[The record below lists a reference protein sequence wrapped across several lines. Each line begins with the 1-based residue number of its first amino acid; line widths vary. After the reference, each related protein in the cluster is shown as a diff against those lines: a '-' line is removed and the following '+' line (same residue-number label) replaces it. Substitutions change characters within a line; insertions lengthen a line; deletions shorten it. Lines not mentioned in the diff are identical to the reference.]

1 MGLKIISTGSYL
13 PQKIV
18 KNTDLEKIMDTSDEW
33 IQKRTGIAERRY
45 VENED
50 TSDLAYHAAAE
61 ALKDIDDTGNIK
73 AIITASF
80 TPDIVMPNMSSLIH
94 NRLGLAEEVFSLDI
108 NMACSGFCGALKVAE
123 GILKHGE
130 LGLVI
135 SSEVISKHLNMED
148 RSTAV
153 LFGDGAGAVV
163 VEKTDD
169 DQYFDFGVVEG
180 YESLMMHAK
189 NIGDHPDYVTMN
201 GKDVFR
207 FAVRSVPLT
216 INRLLDNYKIDIDDI
231 DHIVLHQAN
240 KRIIEHVSKVL
251 KLDID
256 RFYMN
261 LSKYANTSA
270 ATIPIAL
277 DEMNR
282 EGILKHG
289 DKVLFVGFGAGLSY
303 CSTLITW

>member
-50 TSDLAYHAAAE
+50 TSDLAYHAAFE
-61 ALKDIDDTGNIK
+61 ALKTVEAGEVK

-80 TPDIVMPNMSSLIH
+80 TPNIVMPNMSSLIH
-94 NRLGLAEEVFSLDI
+94 NRLALGEEVFALDI

-123 GILKHGE
+123 GILKQGE
-130 LGLVI
+130 LAIVI

-153 LFGDGAGAVV
+153 LFGDGAGAVI
-163 VEKTDD
+163 VEKTEEK
-169 DQYFDFGVVEG
+169 QYFDCGVVEG
-180 YESLMMHAK
+180 YESLMMHSK
-189 NIGDHPDYVTMN
+189 NIEQYPDYISMN
-201 GKDVFR
+201 GKEVFR

-216 INRLLDNYKIDIDDI
+216 INRLLGKYNMDLDEI

-240 KRIIEHVSKVL
+240 RRIIEHVSKVL

-282 EGILKHG
+282 KGILKRG
-289 DKVLFVGFGAGLSY
+289 EKILFVGFGAGLSY

>member
-50 TSDLAYHAAAE
+50 TSDLAYHAAVE
-61 ALKDIDDTGNIK
+61 ALKSIEDTDKVK

-94 NRLGLAEEVFSLDI
+94 SRLNLGEEVFALDI

-123 GILKHGE
+123 GVLKNGE

-148 RSTAV
+148 RATAV
-153 LFGDGAGAVV
+153 LFGDGAGAVI
-163 VEKTDD
+163 VEKTEDE
-169 DQYFDFGVVEG
+169 QYFDCGVVEG
-180 YESLMMHAK
+180 HESLMMHSK
-189 NIGDHPDYVTMN
+189 NIEQHPDYVTMN

-216 INRLLDNYKIDIDDI
+216 INRLLEKYEINIDDI

-251 KLDID
+251 GLSID

-277 DEMNR
+277 DEMNT

-289 DKVLFVGFGAGLSY
+289 DKILFVGFGAGLSY

>member
-1 MGLKIISTGSYL
+1 MCIRDS
-13 PQKIV
+13 
-18 KNTDLEKIMDTSDEW
+18 
-33 IQKRTGIAERRY
+33 
-45 VENED
+45 
-50 TSDLAYHAAAE
+50 
-61 ALKDIDDTGNIK
+61 
-73 AIITASF
+73 
-80 TPDIVMPNMSSLIH
+80 
-94 NRLGLAEEVFSLDI
+94 
-108 NMACSGFCGALKVAE
+108 
-123 GILKHGE
+123 
-130 LGLVI
+130 
-135 SSEVISKHLNMED
+135 
-148 RSTAV
+148 
-153 LFGDGAGAVV
+153 
-163 VEKTDD
+163 
-169 DQYFDFGVVEG
+169 
-180 YESLMMHAK
+180 
-189 NIGDHPDYVTMN
+189 PDYVTMN

-216 INRLLDNYKIDIDDI
+216 INRLLDNYKIDIDDV

-289 DKVLFVGFGAGLSY
+289 DKILFVGFGAGLSY